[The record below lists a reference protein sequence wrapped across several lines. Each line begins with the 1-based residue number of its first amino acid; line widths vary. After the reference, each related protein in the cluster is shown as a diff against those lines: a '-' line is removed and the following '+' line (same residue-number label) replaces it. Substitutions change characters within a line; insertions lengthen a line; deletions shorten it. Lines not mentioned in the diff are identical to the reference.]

1 MSISQLFKI
10 KNEAL
15 KGNIDLGKSNLTKYS
30 WGNLSVIDSNR
41 KYIAIKPSGIP
52 YNKISINDIVVTDTN
67 GKIIQGKKLP
77 STDLKT
83 HIYLYKNFKN
93 INSVC
98 HTHSKYATIYC
109 QANKSIK
116 CLGTTHA
123 DEFSGDI
130 PITRKLTKKEII
142 SDYVG
147 NTGKVIVE
155 VFKLKKLDP
164 SKIKAVLVSD
174 HAPFV
179 WGNDYKE
186 SIKYANILEIVSE
199 MAFKTLMLNKSSNIS
214 NDLREF
220 HYNRKYGENSHYG
233 QRIKGKK

>member
-1 MSISQLFKI
+1 MSIPHLVKI

-15 KGNIDLGKSNLTKYS
+15 RGNRELGKSNLTKYS
-30 WGNLSVIDSNR
+30 WGNLSVIDPKR

-52 YNKISINDIVVTDTN
+52 YNKISINDIVVTDIN
-67 GKIIQGKKLP
+67 GKTIDGKKLP

-83 HIYLYKNFKN
+83 HIFLYKSFKN
-93 INSVC
+93 INSIC
-98 HTHSKYATIYC
+98 HTHSKYATIFC

-130 PITRKLTKKEII
+130 PITRKLKKTEIM

-147 NTGKVIVE
+147 NTGKVIFE
-155 VFKLKKLDP
+155 LFKLKKLDP
-164 SKIKAVLVSD
+164 LKIKAVLVSD

-179 WGNDYKE
+179 WGSDYKE
-186 SIKYANILEIVSE
+186 SIKYANILEIISE

-214 NDLREF
+214 TDLRKY

-233 QRIKGKK
+233 QKSTKKY